1 MRDHALV
8 QLILLR
14 CREFLREPEAI
25 FWNFA
30 FPLLLVAGL
39 GIAFREQPPETLR
52 VAAVTA
58 PLADALKTDPQLTV
72 ELLTPEAAEHA
83 LRTVQIGRAHV

>member
-39 GIAFREQPPETLR
+39 GIAF
-52 VAAVTA
+52 
-58 PLADALKTDPQLTV
+58 
-72 ELLTPEAAEHA
+72 
-83 LRTVQIGRAHV
+83 QIGRAHV